1 MQQVQQ
7 ENKMGVMPVNRLIIT
22 MSLPMIVSMLVT
34 ALYNVV
40 DSIFVAR
47 IGEKALTAV
56 SLSFPIQN
64 LMIAISTGTGVGINA
79 LLSMNLGRKDFKA
92 VGKVASNG
100 LFLAACS
107 SVLFIIFGFF
117 LTPFFFKSQTSDLE
131 IIQYGCDYLKI
142 CSIFCFGLFLQIT
155 NDRILQAT
163 GKTIYTMF
171 TQGTGAV
178 INIILDPILIFGLL
192 GFPALG
198 VAGAAW
204 ATIIGQIAGMFLSIF
219 FNVTKNHEVQLDV
232 KHFKPH
238 LQTIRAIYAI
248 GIPSIIMASI
258 VSVMTFGM
266 NKILMVFTSTATAVF
281 GVYIKLNSFVF
292 MPVFGLNNGM
302 IPIISYN
309 YGAQNRLRIKKTIIL
324 CIIYATLI
332 MTVGFVIFQIFPE
345 TLLSFFK
352 ASPEMIEI
360 GVPAL
365 RIISI
370 SFLMAGYGI
379 VSGSVFQA
387 LGKGVLSMNVSLVR
401 QLTVLLP
408 VAWLM
413 ARTGNLHLVWWAF
426 PLADVAAVALCT
438 IFIKKTYNKEIRPLP
453 EGKPA

>member
-1 MQQVQQ
+1 
-7 ENKMGVMPVNRLIIT
+7 
-22 MSLPMIVSMLVT
+22 
-34 ALYNVV
+34 
-40 DSIFVAR
+40 
-47 IGEKALTAV
+47 
-56 SLSFPIQN
+56 
-64 LMIAISTGTGVGINA
+64 
-79 LLSMNLGRKDFKA
+79 
-92 VGKVASNG
+92 
-100 LFLAACS
+100 
-107 SVLFIIFGFF
+107 
-117 LTPFFFKSQTSDLE
+117 
-131 IIQYGCDYLKI
+131 
-142 CSIFCFGLFLQIT
+142 
-155 NDRILQAT
+155 
-163 GKTIYTMF
+163 
-171 TQGTGAV
+171 
-178 INIILDPILIFGLL
+178 
-192 GFPALG
+192 
-198 VAGAAW
+198 
-204 ATIIGQIAGMFLSIF
+204 
-219 FNVTKNHEVQLDV
+219 
-232 KHFKPH
+232 
-238 LQTIRAIYAI
+238 
-248 GIPSIIMASI
+248 
-258 VSVMTFGM
+258 M

-324 CIIYATLI
+324 CIIYATMI
-332 MTVGFVIFQIFPE
+332 MTVGFAIFQIFPE

-426 PLADVAAVALCT
+426 PLADVAAVILCT

>member
-1 MQQVQQ
+1 MQQ

-40 DSIFVAR
+40 DSIFVAK

-79 LLSMNLGRKDFKA
+79 LLSMNLGRKDFRA

-107 SVLFIIFGFF
+107 SLLFIIFGLFF
-117 LTPFFFKSQTSDLE
+117 TPVFFQGQTSDPE
-131 IIQYGCDYLKI
+131 IIQYGCEYLKI
-142 CSIFCFGLFLQIT
+142 CSIMCFGLFLQIT

-178 INIILDPILIFGLL
+178 INLILDPIMIFGLL
-192 GFPALG
+192 GCPAMG

-204 ATIIGQIAGMFLSIF
+204 ATVIGQIAGMFLSIY
-219 FNVTKNHEVQLDV
+219 FNVTKNHEVKLDV
-232 KHFKPH
+232 KHFRPH
-238 LQTIRAIYAI
+238 FQTIRSIYAI
-248 GIPSIIMASI
+248 GVPSIIMASI

-302 IPIISYN
+302 IPIVSYN
-309 YGAQNRLRIKKTIIL
+309 FGAENRLRIKKTIIL
-324 CIIYATLI
+324 CILYATGI
-332 MTVGFVIFQIFPE
+332 MTLGFIIFQIFPE
-345 TLLSFFK
+345 ILLSFFN

-365 RIISI
+365 RIISF
-370 SFLMAGYGI
+370 SFLTAGFGI

-387 LGKGVLSMNVSLVR
+387 LGRGVLSMNVSLIR

-408 VAWLM
+408 AAWLLS
-413 ARTGNLHLVWWAF
+413 RTGNLNLVWLAF
-426 PLADVAAVALCT
+426 PLADVAAVILCT
-438 IFIKKTYNKEIRPLP
+438 VFLRKTYDKEIRPLP
-453 EGKPA
+453 EGNPV